1 MNSRDITLW
10 LDERW
15 YNALSCQLKKKD
27 TTVEDELNEYLDA
40 MIDQLP
46 EQVSKKISREIW
58 EEDQQARA
66 EAEANR
72 PAPFLYSALPKTA
85 GRIIC

>member
-1 MNSRDITLW
+1 MNSRDITVW

-15 YNALSCQLKKKD
+15 YNELSSQLKEKD

-46 EQVSKKISREIW
+46 EQVRERISRE
-58 EEDQQARA
+58 DRK
-66 EAEANR
+66 
-72 PAPFLYSALPKTA
+72 SVV
-85 GRIIC
+85 

>member
-46 EQVSKKISREIW
+46 ER
-58 EEDQQARA
+58 
-66 EAEANR
+66 
-72 PAPFLYSALPKTA
+72 
-85 GRIIC
+85 